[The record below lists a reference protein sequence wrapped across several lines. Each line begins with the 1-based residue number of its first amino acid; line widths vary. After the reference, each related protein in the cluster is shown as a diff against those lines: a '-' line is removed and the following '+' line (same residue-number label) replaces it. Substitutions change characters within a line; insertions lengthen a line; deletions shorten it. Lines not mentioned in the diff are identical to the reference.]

1 MSHAARSGSS
11 VAVKELHPSELVRR
25 RLAEWYVEGGLEPP
39 AALAKVA
46 EMVLT
51 ALPHGPVNV
60 WRHADD
66 GSLRVRPVT
75 AAARRVFPPPRGAH
89 EAPRCIYAASLR

>member
-1 MSHAARSGSS
+1 MSAVAGFGSS

-39 AALAKVA
+39 AALGKVA

-66 GSLRVRPVT
+66 GSLRVRPVQAGSKDPNEERVAT
-75 AAARRVFPPPRGAH
+75 FRSAKHRR
-89 EAPRCIYAASLR
+89 APRR